1 MERMEAQCQKYRVIQ
16 RLCEEDE
23 TDYHRYLFSLLDS
36 LSTNSMDPIQ
46 FILTELKRYEPQ
58 AVQAIDHTLQFICLM
73 NRTMLV
79 YDVRSFFQ
87 FSSETPLTIRF
98 VEEAWTDYL
107 RERVTEPAVPLLK
120 EVCRLVEVDACVVDR
135 AFVWSRVVY
144 PEKEGISVH
153 AVLMV
158 RVRLDERCVVCS
170 LFPPPPPPG
179 GLGCVHAVLLLRP

>member
-73 NRTMLV
+73 TRLR
-79 YDVRSFFQ
+79 RS
-87 FSSETPLTIRF
+87 
-98 VEEAWTDYL
+98 
-107 RERVTEPAVPLLK
+107 
-120 EVCRLVEVDACVVDR
+120 
-135 AFVWSRVVY
+135 
-144 PEKEGISVH
+144 
-153 AVLMV
+153 
-158 RVRLDERCVVCS
+158 
-170 LFPPPPPPG
+170 
-179 GLGCVHAVLLLRP
+179 LLLPVLQRNSPYDPLRGGGVDGLSA